1 LGNSLFYLDPLKIFS
16 YTPVLLALSDYGVRH
31 KRKIIGQNGLCPVR
45 LAPVFNLQKKI
56 FIGRSFMGRVAIIGV
71 GQSAF
76 VRGYPGS
83 IRELAFEGFKECMAD
98 AQVSVKEIDASVIC
112 SAPEYDKQR
121 SPAGV
126 FAEYLGL
133 TPQPTFY
140 VETLCSS
147 SSTGVKLA
155 YSLIKSGL
163 HDVVVVLGFQKMSE
177 ISSAESQERMGRG
190 ADIQWE
196 SPFGTMMPAYYA
208 MYARAHMKKYGT
220 TPEDLALIRVKASTY
235 GQINEK
241 AVYRKPVAL
250 DMFSDPQSP
259 MSGPVASPLRVGDC
273 CANADGS
280 SCIILASEEK
290 AKALSKKPV
299 WILGVGAASSP
310 VNMAGRA
317 LFTGLAVGE
326 EAGKQAYK
334 MAGVSPK
341 DVDVAEVHDCF
352 TIAEMMAYENLG
364 FAKPGE
370 GKDLIKSKE
379 TYKEGIIP
387 VNVDGGLLSKG
398 HPIGATGGSQIRT
411 IVLQLRGQAGDMQ
424 VKNPEIGLVH
434 NIGGVGLYGN
444 VTILGRS

>member
-1 LGNSLFYLDPLKIFS
+1 
-16 YTPVLLALSDYGVRH
+16 
-31 KRKIIGQNGLCPVR
+31 
-45 LAPVFNLQKKI
+45 
-56 FIGRSFMGRVAIIGV
+56 MGKVGIIGV

-83 IRELAFEGFKECMAD
+83 IRELAYEGFKEAMED
-98 AQVSVKEIDASVIC
+98 AKISNKDIDASIIC

-126 FAEYLGL
+126 IAEYLGL
-133 TPQPTFY
+133 IPQPTFY
-140 VETLCSS
+140 LESLCSS
-147 SSTGVKLA
+147 SSMGLKVA
-155 YSLIKSGL
+155 YSLAKAGL
-163 HDVVVVLGFQKMSE
+163 HDVVCVLGFQKMSE

-208 MYARAHMKKYGT
+208 MYARAYMAEYGT
-220 TPEDLALIRVKASTY
+220 TEEDLALIRIKAATY
-235 GQINEK
+235 GQMNEK
-241 AVYRKPVAL
+241 AVYRKPVT
-250 DMFSDPQSP
+250 MEQIFDPERP
-259 MSGPVASPLRVGDC
+259 PVATPLKVFDC

-280 SCIILASEEK
+280 SCIIVANEEK
-290 AKALSKKPV
+290 AKALCEKPV
-299 WILGVGAASSP
+299 WILGLGAASDT
-310 VNMAGRA
+310 VNMAGRD
-317 LFTGLAVGE
+317 LFTGLSVAI
-326 EAGKQAYK
+326 EAGKQAYE
-334 MAGVSPK
+334 MAGVGPA
-341 DVDVAEVHDCF
+341 DIDVAEVHDCF

-370 GKDLIKSKE
+370 GKELIQAKE
-379 TYKEGIIP
+379 TYKEGKIP

-411 IVLQLRGQAGDMQ
+411 IVLQLRGEAGPMQ
-424 VKNPEIGLVH
+424 VEDPEIGLTH

>member
-1 LGNSLFYLDPLKIFS
+1 
-16 YTPVLLALSDYGVRH
+16 
-31 KRKIIGQNGLCPVR
+31 
-45 LAPVFNLQKKI
+45 
-56 FIGRSFMGRVAIIGV
+56 MGKVGIIGV

-83 IRELAFEGFKECMAD
+83 IRELAFEGFKEGMQD
-98 AQVSVKEIDASVIC
+98 AHITAKDIDASVIC

-126 FAEYLGL
+126 FAEYFGL

-140 VETLCSS
+140 VESLCSS
-147 SSTGVKLA
+147 SSMGVRLA
-155 YSLIKSGL
+155 YSLIKAGL
-163 HDVVVVLGFQKMSE
+163 HDVVAVVGFQKMSE

-208 MYARAHMKKYGT
+208 MYARAHMAEYGT
-220 TPEDLALIRVKASTY
+220 TSEDLALIRVKAATY

-241 AVYRKPVAL
+241 AVYRKAVTFE
-250 DMFSDPQSP
+250 MFSDPESP
-259 MSGPVASPLRVGDC
+259 MSNPVASPLRVGDC
-273 CANADGS
+273 CANADGG
-280 SCIILASEEK
+280 SCIIVASEEK
-290 AKALSKKPV
+290 AKTLSKKPV
-299 WILGVGAASSP
+299 WILGLGAASTA
-310 VNMAGRA
+310 VNMAGRE
-317 LFTGLAVGE
+317 LFTGLTVGE
-326 EAGKQAYK
+326 QAGEQAYK
-334 MAGVSPK
+334 MAGVTPK
-341 DVDVAEVHDCF
+341 DIDIAEVHDCF

-379 TYKEGIIP
+379 TYKEGSIP

-411 IVLQLRGQAGDMQ
+411 IVLQLRGEAGEMQ
-424 VKNPEIGLVH
+424 VKDPEIGLVH

-444 VTILGRS
+444 VTILGR

>member
-1 LGNSLFYLDPLKIFS
+1 
-16 YTPVLLALSDYGVRH
+16 
-31 KRKIIGQNGLCPVR
+31 
-45 LAPVFNLQKKI
+45 
-56 FIGRSFMGRVAIIGV
+56 MGKVGIIGV

-76 VRGYPGS
+76 VRGFPGS
-83 IRELAFEGFKECMAD
+83 IRELAFEGFKECMKD
-98 AQVSVKEIDASVIC
+98 AQISAKDIDATVVC

-126 FAEYLGL
+126 LAEYLGL

-147 SSTGVKLA
+147 STTGLKLA
-155 YSLIKSGL
+155 YSMVKAGL
-163 HDVVVVLGFQKMSE
+163 HDVVMVIGFQKMSE

-208 MYARAHMKKYGT
+208 MHARAHMAKYGT

-241 AVYRKPVAL
+241 AVYRKAVTA
-250 DMFSDPQSP
+250 DMFADPQSP
-259 MSGPVASPLRVGDC
+259 MAGPVASPLRVGDC

-280 SCIILASEEK
+280 SCLIVASEEK
-290 AKALSKKPV
+290 AKAFSKKPI
-299 WILGVGAASSP
+299 WILGIGAASAP
-310 VNMAGRA
+310 VNMAGRDV
-317 LFTGLAVGE
+317 FSGLSVGE
-326 EAGKQAYK
+326 IAGKQAYK
-334 MAGVSPK
+334 MAGVTPK
-341 DVDVAEVHDCF
+341 DINVAEVHDCF

-364 FAKPGE
+364 FAKPG
-370 GKDLIKSKE
+370 GGRDLIRSKA
-379 TYKEGIIP
+379 TYREGSIP

-398 HPIGATGGSQIRT
+398 HPIGATGGSQVRT
-411 IVLQLRGQAGDMQ
+411 IVLQLRGEAGNMQ
-424 VKNPEIGLVH
+424 VKDPQIGLVH

-444 VTILGRS
+444 VLIFGR

>member
-1 LGNSLFYLDPLKIFS
+1 
-16 YTPVLLALSDYGVRH
+16 
-31 KRKIIGQNGLCPVR
+31 
-45 LAPVFNLQKKI
+45 
-56 FIGRSFMGRVAIIGV
+56 MGKAGIIGV

-83 IRELAFEGFKECMAD
+83 IRELAFEGFKEAMQNAGITTKD
-98 AQVSVKEIDASVIC
+98 IGASIIC

-126 FAEYLGL
+126 FAEYMGL

-147 SSTGVKLA
+147 SSTGVRLA
-155 YSLIKSGL
+155 YSLIQSGI
-163 HDVVVVLGFQKMSE
+163 HDVVAVIGFQKMSE

-208 MYARAHMKKYGT
+208 MYARAHMAKYGT
-220 TPEDLALIRVKASTY
+220 TSEDLALIRVKAATY

-241 AVYRKPVAL
+241 AVYRKPVTFE
-250 DMFSDPQSP
+250 MFSDPANP

-280 SCIILASEEK
+280 SCVIVANEEK
-290 AKALSKKPV
+290 AKAFSKKPV
-299 WILGVGAASSP
+299 WILGLGAASTA
-310 VNMAGRA
+310 VNMAGRD
-317 LFTGLAVGE
+317 LFTGLTVGI
-326 EAGKQAYK
+326 EAGQQAYK
-334 MAGVSPK
+334 MAGIGPK

-370 GKDLIKSKE
+370 GKDLIRSKE
-379 TYKEGIIP
+379 TYKEGSIP

-411 IVLQLRGQAGDMQ
+411 IVLQLRGEAGPMQ
-424 VKNPEIGLVH
+424 VKDPEIGLVH

-444 VTILGRS
+444 VTILGR

>member
-1 LGNSLFYLDPLKIFS
+1 MGKI
-16 YTPVLLALSDYGVRH
+16 
-31 KRKIIGQNGLCPVR
+31 
-45 LAPVFNLQKKI
+45 
-56 FIGRSFMGRVAIIGV
+56 AIIGV

-83 IRELAFEGFKECMAD
+83 IRELAFEGFKDAMQD
-98 AQVSVKEIDASVIC
+98 AQITTKDIDASIIC

-147 SSTGVKLA
+147 SSTGLKLA
-155 YSLIKSGL
+155 YALVNSGL

-208 MYARAHMKKYGT
+208 MYARAHMAKYGT
-220 TPEDLALIRVKASTY
+220 TSDDLALIRVKAATY

-241 AVYRKPVAL
+241 AVYRKPVTFE
-250 DMFSDPQSP
+250 MFSDPESP
-259 MSGPVASPLRVGDC
+259 MSNPVSSPLRVGDC

-280 SCIILASEEK
+280 SCIIVASEEK
-290 AKALSKKPV
+290 AKALCEKPV
-299 WILGVGAASSP
+299 WILGLGAASTA
-310 VNMAGRA
+310 VNMSGRD
-317 LFTGLAVGE
+317 LFTGLTVAE
-326 EAGKQAYK
+326 QASQQAYN
-334 MAGVSPK
+334 MAGVTPK
-341 DVDVAEVHDCF
+341 NIDVAEVHDCF

-370 GKDLIKSKE
+370 GKELIKDKE
-379 TYKEGIIP
+379 TYKEGSIP
-387 VNVDGGLLSKG
+387 VNIDGGLLSKG

-411 IVLQLRGQAGDMQ
+411 IVLQLRGEAGEMQ
-424 VKNPEIGLVH
+424 VKDPEIGLVH

-444 VTILGRS
+444 VTILGR